1 MASQQSMNSNSSSM
15 SKSRS
20 RSGSMPQLL
29 CYHNDIAPIRVVKHD
44 GPTRGKRFYGC
55 SHWPRTCGF
64 FKWADESDEV
74 RELQFKLFEKD
85 TEIAELELENS
96 LLQEKVKELKQTNLK
111 NRDQL
116 EEILLENSVTREGM
130 YTATADKKLYV
141 FLLMSW
147 VFFSVVYMFQK

>member
-1 MASQQSMNSNSSSM
+1 MASQQSMNSDSSSM
-15 SKSRS
+15 SMSRS
-20 RSGSMPQLL
+20 RFGSMPQLL

-55 SHWPRTCGF
+55 SHWPIN
-64 FKWADESDEV
+64 ESDEV

-116 EEILLENSVTREGM
+116 EEILLENSVAREGM

-141 FLLMSW
+141 FMLMSW
-147 VFFSVVYMFQK
+147 

>member
-29 CYHNDIAPIRVVKHD
+29 CYHDIAPIRVVKHD

-55 SHWPRTCGF
+55 SHWP
-64 FKWADESDEV
+64 
-74 RELQFKLFEKD
+74 
-85 TEIAELELENS
+85 IAELELENS

>member
-20 RSGSMPQLL
+20 KSSSMPQLL
-29 CYHNDIAPIRVVKHD
+29 CYHNDIAPIRVIKHD
-44 GPTRGKRFYGC
+44 GC
-55 SHWPRTCGF
+55 SHWPGFNNIVKICQRTCGF
-64 FKWADESDEV
+64 FKWVDEFDEV

-96 LLQEKVKELKQTNLK
+96 LLQQKVKELKQTNLK

-116 EEILLENSVTREGM
+116 EEILLENSVTRERM
-130 YTATADKKLYV
+130 YTTTANKKLYV
-141 FLLMSW
+141 FFLMSW
-147 VFFSVVYMFQK
+147 

>member
-1 MASQQSMNSNSSSM
+1 MASQQSMNSDSSSM
-15 SKSRS
+15 SKSKS

-55 SHWPRTCGF
+55 SHLIWT
-64 FKWADESDEV
+64 DESNEV

-85 TEIAELELENS
+85 TEIAVLELENS

-111 NRDQL
+111 NHDQL

-147 VFFSVVYMFQK
+147 

>member
-1 MASQQSMNSNSSSM
+1 MASQQSMNSGSSSM

-20 RSGSMPQLL
+20 RSGSMPQLV
-29 CYHNDIAPIRVVKHD
+29 CYHNDIAPTRVVKHD
-44 GPTRGKRFYGC
+44 GPTRGKQFYGC

-64 FKWADESDEV
+64 FKWADESD
-74 RELQFKLFEKD
+74 
-85 TEIAELELENS
+85 EIAELELENS

-111 NRDQL
+111 KRNQL
-116 EEILLENSVTREGM
+116 EEILLENSVTREAM

-147 VFFSVVYMFQK
+147 

>member
-1 MASQQSMNSNSSSM
+1 MASQQSMNSDSSSM

-29 CYHNDIAPIRVVKHD
+29 CYHNDITPIRVVKLD
-44 GPTRGKRFYGC
+44 GPTRGKRFMAVHIGL
-55 SHWPRTCGF
+55 TCGF

-85 TEIAELELENS
+85 TKIAELELENS
-96 LLQEKVKELKQTNLK
+96 LLQEKVKELKQTNLM

-116 EEILLENSVTREGM
+116 EEILLENSVTREEM
-130 YTATADKKLYV
+130 YTATANKKLYV

-147 VFFSVVYMFQK
+147 

>member
-1 MASQQSMNSNSSSM
+1 MASQQSTNSNSSSM

-44 GPTRGKRFYGC
+44 GPTRGKRFLWLLTLAY
-55 SHWPRTCGF
+55 
-64 FKWADESDEV
+64 ESDEV

-111 NRDQL
+111 YRTSL
-116 EEILLENSVTREGM
+116 RRFCWRIV
-130 YTATADKKLYV
+130 
-141 FLLMSW
+141 
-147 VFFSVVYMFQK
+147 